1 MFRSKVKNRKIFG
14 RRKRV
19 RRFPWL
25 SAIASVALFLILLE
39 LLTRIF
45 VDMSGNRSKFARSQN
60 NSEPIEAYKLNVVDS
75 DRSSTS
81 SDLAQETVTEANQS
95 DREFL
100 QIKNSIYTGY
110 ELVGNQKN
118 QYWQINAQGFRDRD
132 AVPLV
137 KPQNEVRIFLLGG
150 STAFG
155 YGSSSNAVTIGAQ
168 LEQRLQKRLQ
178 QQKASPQLYKPDLL
192 PSNPEE
198 RQKLANKPAKI
209 KPGNYRVINAAVPG
223 YASGNELAQLAL
235 ETLKYKPDLI
245 IVLDG
250 YVDLM
255 LPSQKKAVEISQLQQ
270 NNANR
275 GDRLDKLNRF
285 IDPVKNRSYLVQVA
299 RENWA
304 NSRQGNNKADFVLD
318 ERLFNLIEHL
328 PGGEQ
333 ELQNRVARYIENQ
346 RRILELSAA
355 AKIPLIV
362 AIQPE
367 ITGRNATQLSDSE
380 GEIATQLGRSYIRQ
394 VRNSYPAF
402 IEATQQLAKTF
413 PKNIKALDLYRLTDK
428 YPSPSFID
436 PIHLNEAANEKLA
449 EQLYYAISSF
459 SKMQVVPKVSAPAI
473 TPAAVPAAGN

>member
-1 MFRSKVKNRKIFG
+1 MFRSRARKRKIFG

-19 RRFPWL
+19 RRFSWL
-25 SAIASVALFLILLE
+25 SAIASIALLLILSE

-45 VDMSGNRSKFARSQN
+45 VDLSGNRSRFTRLSESQ
-60 NSEPIEAYKLNVVDS
+60 PIEAYKLNVVAG
-75 DRSSTS
+75 DRSSPDLAS
-81 SDLAQETVTEANQS
+81 EIAEAKPSDLQ
-95 DREFL
+95 FL
-100 QIKNSIYTGY
+100 QIENSIYTGY
-110 ELVGNQKN
+110 ELVGNQDS

-132 AVPLV
+132 PVPLA
-137 KPQNEVRIFLLGG
+137 KPQNEIRIFLLGG

-155 YGSSSNAVTIGAQ
+155 YGSSSNAATISAQ

-178 QQKASPQLYKPDLL
+178 QQKASPQLYKPDSL
-192 PSNPEE
+192 PANPEE
-198 RQKLANKPAKI
+198 RQKSAGKPAKI
-209 KPGNYRVINAAVPG
+209 KSGNYRVINAAVPG
-223 YASGNELAQLAL
+223 YASGNELAQVAL
-235 ETLKYKPDLI
+235 EILKYEPDLI

-255 LPSQKKAVEISQLQQ
+255 LPSQEKAVEISQVQQ

-275 GDRLDKLNRF
+275 SEGLNRF
-285 IDPVKNRSYLVQVA
+285 DRVIEPVKDRSYLVQVVQD
-299 RENWA
+299 RWA
-304 NSRQGNNKADFVLD
+304 NSQKANDKADFVLD
-318 ERLFNLIEHL
+318 ERLFNLVEHL

-333 ELQNRVARYIENQ
+333 ELQKRVARYIENQ
-346 RRILELSAA
+346 RQILKLSAA

-402 IEATQQLAKTF
+402 IEATQQLAKSF

-449 EQLYYAISSF
+449 EQFYYAISSF
-459 SKMQVVPKVSAPAI
+459 SKMQVVPKQAPAPAP
-473 TPAAVPAAGN
+473 TPAPAAGN